1 MFKTAVFTR
10 YTTYI
15 VGILTTAIN
24 LLMITYYLDV
34 NEFAVWGVASSIVYI
49 FSQLGQLTY
58 VQYIDKYFPNMSF
71 EETKIK
77 IYQFLKTIIL
87 FSPIWLSFLFLLDG
101 LGYFDKFLIENIY
114 ILFLLLVTLIVLESG
129 IEITSKYM
137 LAIQK
142 TQSYDLNEFL
152 VLKFLRSILFF
163 GFLYNGFSI
172 YHLFFVSILLRSSF
186 LLSILSKNE
195 KNIKELVAN
204 IILASVFKNNFE
216 NLKYTSIAFIIKT
229 LQITFLNIIFLIY
242 SNFSE
247 STEIATYSLGI
258 LLINNLRPVISSF
271 SSLLTPKISKR
282 ANIGSDSS
290 NFLLLTSFLNS
301 FLSGVFIFGSFLL
314 FLFEEY
320 INSYF
325 IDYGGDVL
333 FTILLSVIAATIM
346 SIYHPVLLMVKFSE
360 KERTLLKKILIS
372 YLSCL
377 GLFYIFQL
385 IELNNLILFYILF
398 ELLNLIFS
406 RSLYFKT
413 FGKTEIFL
421 FSCTYFFSI
430 FIVLA
435 YSFLLIKN
443 FTLIILLMLA
453 SCLID
458 YLRFKKKKFNLNI

>member
-10 YTTYI
+10 YTTYM

-34 NEFAVWGVASSIVYI
+34 NEFAVWGIASSIVYI

-77 IYQFLKTIIL
+77 IFQFLKTIIL

-137 LAIQK
+137 LALQK

-152 VLKFLRSILFF
+152 VLKLLRSLLFF

-195 KNIKELVAN
+195 KNIRSLVVN
-204 IILASVFKNNFE
+204 IISASVFKNNFE
-216 NLKYTSIAFIIKT
+216 NLKYTSVAFAIKT
-229 LQITFLNIIFLIY
+229 LQITFLNVIFLIY

-282 ANIGSDSS
+282 ANIGNKSS
-290 NFLLLTSFLNS
+290 SFLQLTSFLNT
-301 FLSGVFIFGSFLL
+301 FLSSLFICGSLLL

-320 INSYF
+320 INDYF
-325 IDYGGDVL
+325 IDYEGNVI
-333 FTILLSVIAATIM
+333 FTIFLSIIAATIM

-360 KERTLLKKILIS
+360 KERTLLKRIS
-372 YLSCL
+372 TSYVFCL
-377 GLFYIFQL
+377 LLFYISQL

-406 RSLYFKT
+406 RNIYLNT

-421 FSCTYFFSI
+421 FSCTYFLSI
-430 FIVLA
+430 FMILA
-435 YSFLLIKN
+435 YSFLLINN
-443 FTLIILLMLA
+443 FTLIILLVLA
-453 SCLID
+453 FCLID
-458 YLRFKKKKFNLNI
+458 YSRFKKRKFDLNI